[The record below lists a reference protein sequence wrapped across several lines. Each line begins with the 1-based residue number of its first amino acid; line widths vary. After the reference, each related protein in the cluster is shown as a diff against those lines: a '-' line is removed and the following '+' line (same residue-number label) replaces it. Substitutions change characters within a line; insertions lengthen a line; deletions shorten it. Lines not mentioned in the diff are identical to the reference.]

1 MVHLRNSV
9 MIGTTTS
16 VLWDATVGGGC
27 VPMFTDIHQCVP
39 MCTDVLENLV
49 ASMISVSLSL
59 LINHLL

>member
-1 MVHLRNSV
+1 